1 MPIQK
6 HRPLRTLAA
15 LALASVVFTACITGE
30 RPTLVEPV
38 SEVVDD
44 PAIAAVVERLD
55 RADETAFTATYDII
69 PSSSGTTTAATV
81 INEGTS
87 RRRVRIGDVDYIT
100 DGGVTRTCQNDDAGC
115 VDFLD
120 DARISDLNI
129 TNKFWGVAFA
139 SRLRLDGSRRV
150 GFGEG
155 SSETIAG
162 QPALCVDVPVVSAA
176 VTYCALEAGP
186 LARYF
191 GADVSIELTSFAV
204 GADPADLEF

>member
-1 MPIQK
+1 MPIPK
-6 HRPLRTLAA
+6 HRPHRTLAA
-15 LALASVVFTACITGE
+15 LALASIVLTGCITGE
-30 RPTLVEPV
+30 RPTLVAPANQ
-38 SEVVDD
+38 VVDD

-55 RADETAFTATYDII
+55 RADETSFTATYDII
-69 PSSSGTTTAATV
+69 PSLSGTPTEATV
-81 INEGTS
+81 VNDGN

-100 DGGVTRTCQNDDAGC
+100 DGGVTRTCQSGDAAC

-120 DARISDLNI
+120 DARISDLNV

-155 SSETIAG
+155 GSETIAG

-176 VTYCALEAGP
+176 VTYCALEVGP

-191 GADVSIELTSFAV
+191 GADVTIELTSFTV
-204 GADPADLEF
+204 GADPADLDL